1 MKDFA
6 RASALSGYGQFA
18 QMHGLEPE
26 QMFIAVGLPENIL
39 KQAEGVISYRRFLHL
54 LELSSEQSNEPL
66 FGLKF
71 GLYQGVSVLGPLLYL
86 ILNCQTFGDAVKELQ
101 QFFHLH
107 MGAAQLAFTQKDDL
121 IQLTY
126 QVLDPSQPGIKQG
139 MELALGVGYQL
150 LRTLLGKQWQP
161 RAITVEHAPQDALKN
176 YAKLLG
182 QNPVFNQ
189 TESGLFI
196 PAKSL
201 QEPLINADPELHN
214 LMKKHLHSMEE
225 LSTQELPSYVEY
237 LLRNLLAQGQANIE
251 KVTQC
256 MAMSKRTLQRRLAES
271 DTSFKEILDHTR
283 QVMAYHYLKDSRLQ
297 MTQLA
302 DLLGYTSLSAFTRA
316 FIRWHGYPPSK
327 WKNDN
332 KLNEQHY
339 SQSNSNK

>member
-18 QMHGLEPE
+18 QMHGLNPE
-26 QMFIAVGLPENIL
+26 QMLTTVGLPENIL

-54 LELSSEQSNEPL
+54 LELSAEQSNEPL

-71 GLYQGVSVLGPLLYL
+71 GLYQGVSVFGPLLYL
-86 ILNCQTFGDAVKELQ
+86 IRNCQTFGEALKELQ

-107 MGAAQLAFTQKDDL
+107 MGAAQLTFSQKDDL
-121 IQLTY
+121 AQLTY
-126 QVLDPSQPGIKQG
+126 HVLDPTQPGIKQG

-150 LRTLLGKQWQP
+150 LRTLLGKHWVAK
-161 RAITVEHAPQDALKN
+161 AITAEHAPQDSLKT
-176 YAKLLG
+176 YTKLLG
-182 QNPVFNQ
+182 QAPIFNH
-189 TESGLFI
+189 TESGIFI
-196 PAKSL
+196 EVKSL
-201 QEPLINADPELHN
+201 SEPLINADPELHN

-283 QVMAYHYLKDSRLQ
+283 QVMAYRYLKDSRLQ

-327 WKNDN
+327 WKENQPYPN
-332 KLNEQHY
+332 FG
-339 SQSNSNK
+339 

>member
-6 RASALSGYGQFA
+6 RASALSGYEQFSI
-18 QMHGLEPE
+18 QYGIDSKKMLKT
-26 QMFIAVGLPENIL
+26 VGLPEDIL

-54 LELSSEQSNEPL
+54 LELSAEQTNDPL

-71 GLYQGVSVLGPLLYL
+71 GLYQGVSVFGPLLYL
-86 ILNCQTFGDAVKELQ
+86 IRNCQTFGEALKELQ

-107 MGAAQLAFTQKDDL
+107 MGAAQLTFSQKDGL
-121 IQLTY
+121 AQLAY
-126 QVLDPSQPGIKQG
+126 HVLDPTQPGIKQG

-150 LRTLLGKQWQP
+150 LRTLLGKHWKAT
-161 RAITVEHAPQDALKN
+161 AITVEHAPQDSLKN
-176 YAKLLG
+176 YTKLLG
-182 QNPVFNQ
+182 QTPIFNES
-189 TESGLFI
+189 ESGIFI
-196 PAKSL
+196 EAKSL
-201 QEPLINADPELHN
+201 KAPLINADPELHH

-225 LSTQELPSYVEY
+225 LSTQELPAYVEY

-271 DTSFKEILDHTR
+271 NTSFKEILDKTR
-283 QVMAYHYLKDSRLQ
+283 RVMAYRYLKDSRLQ

-327 WKNDN
+327 WKG
-332 KLNEQHY
+332 
-339 SQSNSNK
+339 